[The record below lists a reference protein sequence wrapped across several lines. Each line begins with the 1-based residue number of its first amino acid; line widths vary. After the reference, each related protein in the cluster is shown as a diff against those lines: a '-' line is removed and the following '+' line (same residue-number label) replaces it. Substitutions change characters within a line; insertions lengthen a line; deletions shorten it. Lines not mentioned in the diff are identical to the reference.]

1 MIGIA
6 IDIHMGLI
14 FEPSDV
20 YSIYREHRQ
29 PESCDI
35 TSIWSEERV
44 PDYET
49 VITDAWGLS
58 GTSSASILRKGLP
71 APTSIRWVK

>member
-6 IDIHMGLI
+6 IDIHMNLI
-14 FEPSDV
+14 FEPNDV
-20 YSIYREHRQ
+20 YSIYRTHRQ
-29 PESCDI
+29 PEARNI

-44 PDYET
+44 SDYET

-58 GTSSASILRKGLP
+58 GASSASILRKGLP
-71 APTSIRWVK
+71 APTSIRWVV